1 MLRIPRTFESSLFYA
16 LFTSAVVG
24 VIAWNWREK
33 CISGTGFL
41 SEFGFG
47 CPSTTMLVIAV
58 LALALTVFVYSMWRG
73 RRERNQPDDK
83 GRPE

>member
-1 MLRIPRTFESSLFYA
+1 MPRISRTIESSLFYA
-16 LFTSAVVG
+16 LFTSALVS

-41 SEFGFG
+41 SEFGLG

-73 RRERNQPDDK
+73 RRERNQPGNK
-83 GRPE
+83 ARAE